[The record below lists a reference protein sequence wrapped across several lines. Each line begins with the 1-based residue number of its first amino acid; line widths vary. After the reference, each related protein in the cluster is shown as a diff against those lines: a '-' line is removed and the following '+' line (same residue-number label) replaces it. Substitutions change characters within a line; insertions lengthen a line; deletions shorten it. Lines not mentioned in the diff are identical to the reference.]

1 MTLKKEDIDYLA
13 NLSRIAVKEEEKDAL
28 IDKISAILGYVGE
41 ISKVDTSDYSHAEAG
56 EHRNVM
62 REDKIIPE
70 NKEIHDAI
78 LDNVPEKEGD
88 FVKVKA
94 IF

>member
-1 MTLKKEDIDYLA
+1 MTLQKEDIDYLA

-28 IDKISAILGYVGE
+28 IEKISAILGYVSE
-41 ISKVDTSDYSHAEAG
+41 IAKVDTSAYSHTEAG
-56 EHRNVM
+56 EHRNIM
-62 REDKIIPE
+62 RNDEVLKEDKA
-70 NKEIHDAI
+70 IHDAI
-78 LDNVPEKEGD
+78 LDNVPEREGD

>member
-1 MTLKKEDIDYLA
+1 MTLQKEDIDYLA

-28 IDKISAILGYVGE
+28 IEKISAILGYVGE
-41 ISKVDTSDYSHAEAG
+41 ISKVDTSNYSHAEAG
-56 EHRNVM
+56 EHRNIM
-62 REDKIIPE
+62 RNDEVLAE

-78 LDNVPEKEGD
+78 LSNVPEKEGD